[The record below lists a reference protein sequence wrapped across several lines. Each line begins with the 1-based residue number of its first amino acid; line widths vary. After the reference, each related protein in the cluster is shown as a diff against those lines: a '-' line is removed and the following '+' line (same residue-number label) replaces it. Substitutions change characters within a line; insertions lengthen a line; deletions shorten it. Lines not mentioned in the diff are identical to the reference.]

1 MSQTNTTNRRHILA
15 ERPEGAPTDS
25 TLTLE
30 TEDVPSPQDGEML
43 LRTEFLSLDPY
54 MRGRMSDAP
63 SYAPPVKIG
72 EVMVGSTVAQVEI
85 SKHDGFKKGE
95 WVLSSNGWQDYA
107 VSNGEGVTSLGND
120 PEHPSW
126 ALGVTGMPG
135 FTAWAGLTRIGKPK
149 AGETLVVAA
158 ATGPVGAT
166 VGQIGK
172 IHGCQVIGIAGGDEK
187 CEYALKTLGL
197 DACLDHHSAD
207 FSQELVAATP
217 EGIDVY
223 FESVGG
229 KVFDAVLPQL
239 NTGARVPV
247 CGLVSQYNATE
258 LPEGPDRLG
267 FLMGQILRK
276 RITMRGFIIFED
288 FGSLYP
294 EFAAEMS
301 GWLKAGKIHYR
312 EDIVDGLEQAPA
324 TFIGMLNG
332 NNFGKCVIRVGPSK

>member
-1 MSQTNTTNRRHILA
+1 MKQTNTTNRRLVLR
-15 ERPEGAPTDS
+15 ERPEGAPTES
-25 TLTLE
+25 TLDLK
-30 TEDVPSPQDGEML
+30 TEDVPSPQEGEML

-63 SYAPPVKIG
+63 SYAPPVEIG
-72 EVMVGSTVAQVEI
+72 EVMVGGTVAQVEI
-85 SKHDGFKKGE
+85 SKLEGFKKGE

-107 VSNGEGVTSLGND
+107 LSNGEGVTSLGRD

-135 FTAWAGLTRIGKPK
+135 FTAWAGLTIIGMPK
-149 AGETLVVAA
+149 KGETLVVAA

-172 IHGCQVIGIAGGDEK
+172 ILGCKVIGIAGGAEK
-187 CEYALKTLGL
+187 CEYAVKTLGL
-197 DACLDHHSAD
+197 DACLDHRSSD
-207 FSQELVAATP
+207 FSKELVAATP
-217 EGIDVY
+217 QGVDVY

-239 NTGARVPV
+239 NAGARVPV
-247 CGLVSQYNATE
+247 CGLVSQYNATSF
-258 LPEGPDRLG
+258 PEGPDRMG
-267 FLMGQILRK
+267 HLMGQILRK

-288 FGSLYP
+288 FGPLYP
-294 EFAAEMS
+294 EFAAEMR
-301 GWLKAGKIHYR
+301 GWLKTGKIHYR

-324 TFIGMLNG
+324 AFIGMLNG
-332 NNFGKCVIRVGPSK
+332 NNFGKCVIHVGSSK